1 MIATSATRGVCGCR
15 RLEGQENVMDQLERF
30 ISDLIHLL
38 LRMGES
44 FLRGLE
50 AIEIA
55 LRDELTIMG
64 VSPPIQTVL
73 LVLSAIAL
81 ILITVRLFGGLIR
94 FVIVVIVVLLALN
107 LLLPAMLHAQ

>member
-1 MIATSATRGVCGCR
+1 
-15 RLEGQENVMDQLERF
+15 MDQLERF

-50 AIEIA
+50 AVEIA